1 MAEAALLAAAGVILL
16 TVVVGLWRVLRGP
29 SPADKLMAAQLLSTG
44 GIAALLLV
52 AHAYG
57 LPAIIDV
64 ALLLALLGAF
74 AAAAFG
80 MAARVLGT
88 R

>member
-1 MAEAALLAAAGVILL
+1 MAEGALLAAAAVILL
-16 TVVVGLWRVLRGP
+16 TVIAGLWRVLRGP
-29 SPADKLMAAQLLSTG
+29 SQADKLMAAQLLCTG

-52 AHAYG
+52 AYAYG
-57 LPAIIDV
+57 LPAIVDV

-74 AAAAFG
+74 ASVAFV
-80 MAARVLGT
+80 MAARVIGT